1 MFRHSWIKLGVFL
14 PVVLASCHGAA
25 VRTQEAAA
33 RPAYEDS
40 VYCFNGRMIVSSE
53 GRKGLADTLGHV
65 ILPLE
70 WEQVEFLDDDVA
82 LLGRAGLF
90 YLCTADGR
98 IFAESADRED
108 LERDYIR
115 LLSGLKE
122 ADSGQWDQVLDQ
134 LEALCASC
142 LAAKPRHV
150 DKKILEEKAALVS
163 LLDGIPG
170 RMSPEQ
176 EARLARIESRFIALY
191 RR

>member
-14 PVVLASCHGAA
+14 PAVLASCHGAA

-82 LLGRAGLF
+82 R
-90 YLCTADGR
+90 TWR
-98 IFAESADRED
+98 TW
-108 LERDYIR
+108 
-115 LLSGLKE
+115 SGII
-122 ADSGQWDQVLDQ
+122 
-134 LEALCASC
+134 CACS
-142 LAAKPRHV
+142 
-150 DKKILEEKAALVS
+150 
-163 LLDGIPG
+163 PG
-170 RMSPEQ
+170 
-176 EARLARIESRFIALY
+176 
-191 RR
+191 